1 MAMLTHHI
9 QNVLRHIRQQKA
21 TSVINI
27 LGLSLGLGI
36 TLVIWIFVIHE
47 LSYDKFITDHDRIY
61 RIQST
66 ASMGSGSA
74 QKLPTAMF
82 PLGEI
87 LIREYPEVEEVVRFS
102 SYYHSPEVVFEE
114 EGTTLSGIMFG
125 EPGFFNVFDFELLAG
140 DPDNVLED
148 PSSIVINE
156 TNAARLT
163 GDPLDA
169 IDRMITIQDRTYR
182 ISGIMQDLPENT
194 HMAFNAF
201 SHFDNL
207 PEQAKEAGM
216 NFFTYIK
223 VLPGT
228 DVGELEEKLNASVAE
243 IIESNPAYDGM
254 QYQVGQELIRLG
266 DIHLHSDL
274 VWEMKDN
281 GKMRNVIIFALLS
294 FFILFLAIINYINL
308 ATARSMLR
316 SKEIG
321 IRKVSGA
328 TKGGLVRQ
336 IMTESFITIAMAFV
350 AAFVMSELFARFFSQ
365 QLGVHLGI
373 TTLFSWQGLLA
384 LLLILT
390 VTCFLSGLYP
400 AFYLAAF
407 DPVKTLKGEMVK
419 GNKGSAF
426 RRVLVVFQF
435 AITIFVASS
444 LIVMISQLR
453 HMQRSDLGFDTEEV
467 IILRNLSGG
476 IWQSFP
482 AATARLEAIPGVET
496 AGGGNFLYGGGNR
509 IDLITESGMDPE
521 SGVMADIITVDHG
534 FLDAMGIEL
543 LEGRNFYEGS
553 EMDVQSAF
561 ILNET
566 AVNALGFDEPIGKQ
580 LDLFGMQGPLIGVV
594 KDFHMKSLHQPID
607 PLVMNYA
614 QVGFPHIYLKA
625 LPGDYEPLRIAITK
639 ALQEFDPSYIPDM
652 VFLDENIELLYQ
664 QEQRTASLLSAG
676 TFLAFIISLLGVYGL
691 AAFAAERK
699 IKETGI
705 RIVLGAGLSDLLWN
719 FNRES
724 VILSG
729 IALIIAAPL
738 AWYAMNQWL
747 DNFAVRVDLNVFWF
761 LIPGLVI
768 LLISSLIISI
778 QATYSIRANPVESLK
793 YE

>member
-1 MAMLTHHI
+1 MTMLHHHLKNI
-9 QNVLRHIRQQKA
+9 IRQIRQQKV

-27 LGLSLGLGI
+27 LGLALGLGI
-36 TLVIWIFVIHE
+36 TLVIWIFVLHE

-66 ASMGSGSA
+66 ASMGSGSS
-74 QKLPTAMF
+74 QQLPTAMF
-82 PLGEI
+82 TLGET
-87 LIREYPEVEEVVRFS
+87 LIREYPEVDDLVRFS

-114 EGTTLSGIMFG
+114 ESTTLNEIMFG
-125 EPGFFNVFDFELLAG
+125 EPGFFTMFDFELLAG
-140 DPDNVLED
+140 NPDNVLED

-169 IDRMITIQDRTYR
+169 IDRMITIQGRTYR
-182 ISGIMQDLPENT
+182 ISGIMKDLPENT

-207 PEQAKEAGM
+207 PAGAKEGGL
-216 NFFTYIK
+216 NFYTYVK
-223 VLPGT
+223 LSPGT
-228 DVGELEEKLNASVAE
+228 DIREFEQKINATVAD
-243 IIESNPAYDGM
+243 IIETNPVYEGM
-254 QYQVGQELIRLG
+254 QFHVEQEVIRLG

-274 VWEMKDN
+274 VWEMRDN

-328 TKGGLVRQ
+328 TRAGLVRQ
-336 IMTESFITIAMAFV
+336 IMTESFFTIAMAFV
-350 AAFVMSELFARFFSQ
+350 AAFVLSEIFSQFFSQ
-365 QLGVHLGI
+365 QMGVHLSI
-373 TTLFSWQGLLA
+373 ATLFSWQGLLA
-384 LLLILT
+384 LLLIFSI
-390 VTCFLSGLYP
+390 TCFLSGLYP

-407 DPVKTLKGEMVK
+407 DPVKTLKGEVVK

-426 RRVLVVFQF
+426 RRVLVVSQF

-467 IILRNLSGG
+467 IILRNLSGS
-476 IWQSFP
+476 IWQSFQ
-482 AATARLEAIPGVET
+482 AATARLEAIPRVET
-496 AGGGNFLYGGGNR
+496 AGGGNFIYGGGNR
-509 IDLITESGMDPE
+509 IDLITESGTDPE
-521 SGVMADIITVDHG
+521 SGVLADIITVDHG
-534 FLDAMGIEL
+534 FLDAMGVEL
-543 LEGRNFYEGS
+543 LEGRNFYAGS

-625 LPGDYEPLRIAITK
+625 LPGEYEPLRMAITE
-639 ALQEFDPSYIPDM
+639 ALHEFDPAYIPDM
-652 VFLDENIELLYQ
+652 VFLDENIDLLYQ
-664 QEQRTASLLSAG
+664 QEQRTASLLKAG
-676 TFLAFIISLLGVYGL
+676 AILAFIISLLGVYGL
-691 AAFAAERK
+691 AAFSAERK
-699 IKETGI
+699 VKEIGI
-705 RIVLGAGLSDLLWN
+705 RIVLGASLRNLLWH
-719 FNRES
+719 FNKES
-724 VILSG
+724 ALLSG

-738 AWYAMNQWL
+738 AWFAMNQWL
-747 DNFAVRVDLNVFWF
+747 DNFTIRVDMHVFWF
-761 LIPGLVI
+761 LLPGVVI
-768 LLISSLIISI
+768 LLISSLIISM
-778 QATYSIRANPVESLK
+778 QAYYTIRANPVESLK